1 MTVPAVIMSSN
12 ASGAV
17 EIAKI
22 GYVVMVVDI
31 IDMSTTLEALL
42 DAGAA
47 AVFGASPDNAR
58 PPVPVEP
65 EKIGLAAGR
74 KARQLAS
81 DIIVVAE
88 PRIGSD
94 GERRQNIKRVI
105 KGIEQSGAKLGAL
118 IPNLGAET
126 PHLLEAS
133 GRVVVAATGTGG
145 VAYDAAYT
153 AGAPAV
159 ITGTIART
167 PYKKGS
173 QPARDSARRAIAMA
187 RELRTGIGVV
197 AASGNSL
204 EDLLAAEYI
213 AKLIMEQW

>member
-12 ASGAV
+12 ASGAA
-17 EIAKI
+17 EIARM

-31 IDMSTTLEALL
+31 IDMSTSLEALL

-65 EKIGLAAGR
+65 EKIGLTAGR
-74 KARQLAS
+74 KALQLAS

-88 PRIGSD
+88 PRTGSD
-94 GERRQNIKRVI
+94 HERLKNIKRVTQ
-105 KGIEQSGAKLGAL
+105 GIEQSGAKIGAVV
-118 IPNLGAET
+118 PNLGAET
-126 PHLLEAS
+126 PHLLEAA

-145 VAYDAAYT
+145 VAYDAAFT

-159 ITGTIART
+159 ITGTVART
-167 PYKKGS
+167 PFKKGS
-173 QPARDSARRAIAMA
+173 QPARDSARRAISLA
-187 RELRTGIGVV
+187 RELKTGVGVV

-204 EDLLAAEYI
+204 EDILAAEHI
-213 AKLIMEQW
+213 AKLIMELW